1 MNTSAPRGA
10 QTRGGAAWNDAAMAD
25 QGGDWTSPGG
35 GPRRDAD
42 PPRYGERIPGYSQPP
57 EVPAPVVPQ
66 AYVPP
71 PKPGLI
77 PLHPLSFG
85 QLLGGAFQVIRYNP
99 RATVA
104 PALIISLIQSLLTT
118 GVTYG
123 IGLVTADRVARAATE
138 ADRSAI
144 IVGGVATGGA
154 AALAVVIASVVGTAL
169 LQGILTRV
177 VADGALGKRP
187 TAGEALRAA
196 GRRFWPLVGFALL
209 LGLMQLVLILVLAAS
224 VAGLLV
230 AFSGVANSIGILY
243 AVLIAIPIAVA
254 LIVVYGFFAI
264 KLALAPSV
272 IVLEHGRVFAAIRRS
287 WGLTRRAFWR
297 TFGLIALVTVM
308 VGAAG
313 QIVSL
318 PFSILG
324 SAIGGLLF
332 PNSGSDLQS
341 SIVPIIVSTIPAL
354 LVTVIVAGI
363 GQIAQVGALVLVY
376 LDRRMRTEGL
386 DLDLQRFA
394 EQGGDDPYERIG

>member
-1 MNTSAPRGA
+1 MG
-10 QTRGGAAWNDAAMAD
+10 GGAAWNDAVMAD

-42 PPRYGERIPGYSQPP
+42 PPRYGERIPGAPQPP
-57 EVPAPVVPQ
+57 QVPAPIAPR
-66 AYVPP
+66 AYAPP

-104 PALIISLIQSLLTT
+104 PALIISFIQSVLTT
-118 GVTYG
+118 GLTYG
-123 IGLVTADRVARAATE
+123 IGVVTADRAARAATE
-138 ADRSAI
+138 ADRAAI
-144 IVGGVATGGA
+144 ITGGVATGGA
-154 AALAVVIASVVGTAL
+154 ALLAVLVATVVGSAL

-187 TAGEALRAA
+187 TASEALRAA
-196 GRRFWPLVGFALL
+196 GARFWPLVGFSLL
-209 LGLMQLVLILVLAAS
+209 LGVLQLVLVLVLGAS
-224 VAGLLV
+224 VAALVV
-230 AFSGVANSIGILY
+230 AFSGVANSIGIVY
-243 AVLIAIPIAVA
+243 AVLLAIPIAIA
-254 LIVVYGFFAI
+254 LAVVYGFFAI
-264 KLALAPSV
+264 KFALAPSV
-272 IVLEHGRVFAAIRRS
+272 IVLERARVFASIRRS
-287 WGLTRRAFWR
+287 WALTRRAFWR
-297 TFGLIALVTVM
+297 TFGLIALVALM
-308 VGAAG
+308 VGVAA

-332 PNSGSDLQS
+332 PNSGSDLQG
-341 SIVPIIVSTIPAL
+341 SIVPIIVSTIPSL
-354 LVTVIVAGI
+354 LVTVVVSGV
-363 GQIAQVGALVLVY
+363 GQIAQVGAVVLVY

-394 EQGGDDPYERIG
+394 EQGGTVDPYERIG

>member
-1 MNTSAPRGA
+1 
-10 QTRGGAAWNDAAMAD
+10 MAD

-35 GPRRDAD
+35 GPRHDAD

-57 EVPAPVVPQ
+57 QAPQVPVAPQ

-85 QLLGGAFQVIRYNP
+85 QLLGGAFQVLRYNP

-104 PALIISLIQSLLTT
+104 PALIISLIQTALTSAL
-118 GVTYG
+118 TYG
-123 IGLVTADRVARAATE
+123 IGLSTVDRISRAATAADRVTIAQG
-138 ADRSAI
+138 SAL
-144 IVGGVATGGA
+144 TGGA
-154 AALAVVIASVVGTAL
+154 AALAVIVASVVGSAL

-196 GRRFWPLVGFALL
+196 GRRFWPLIGFSVL
-209 LGLMQLVLILVLAAS
+209 LGVLQLVLVLVLAAS
-224 VAGLLV
+224 VAALLV
-230 AFSGVANSIGILY
+230 AFSGVANSIGIVY
-243 AVLIAIPIAVA
+243 AVLLALPIALA
-254 LIVVYGFFAI
+254 LLVVYGFFAV
-264 KLALAPSV
+264 KLALAPSA
-272 IVLEHGRVFAAIRRS
+272 IVLERRPVFAAVRRS
-287 WGLTRRAFWR
+287 WALTRRAFWR

-308 VGAAG
+308 VGVAS
-313 QIVSL
+313 QIVSI
-318 PFSILG
+318 PFTILG
-324 SAIGGLLF
+324 SALGGLLY
-332 PNSGSDLQS
+332 PNSGGDLQNSVLPILVS
-341 SIVPIIVSTIPAL
+341 SLPSLVVAVIVS
-354 LVTVIVAGI
+354 GI

-386 DLDLQRFA
+386 DLELQRFV